1 MHTFLKPAIAAI
13 ALWLIALSTFGQA
26 PDITYTTPN
35 VYILGAEITLLSPSN
50 TGGAV
55 PATIYCETKIV
66 AGTGQF
72 GNVNGDAAAAQ
83 FKLPYGIS
91 MDAEGNTYIA
101 ESGGGIRMIS
111 ASGQVSSIAADA
123 LPGPPFNVPK
133 LNNPRG
139 VVKDKSGNLFVAN
152 YSNHNI
158 LKITPA
164 GIITVFAGINQSGT
178 ADGPGDVANI
188 INPNGIAIDKDDN
201 LYVSDGNN
209 AIRKISPSGYVYTLA
224 GQPAAGTLDGVG
236 PGAKFNKPAGLAV
249 DKDGNIY
256 VADPGGFVIRKITP
270 NGLVTTI
277 AGSGSFGTGDGNGA
291 AANFQ
296 FPVGITVDPS
306 GNLYVTDGG
315 VGTVRRISPD
325 GEVKT
330 IAGGGP
336 VGAESGVGANVHFSS
351 PSGITI
357 GPDGNLYVAEYGKN
371 AIKRVIATGYT
382 IDKALPAGLV
392 FDPKTGII
400 TGTPT
405 VLWPA
410 TNYTVTAYNAAGSS
424 KFIMSIEV
432 DDVAKPVINGSS
444 ASGTITA
451 CVGTASANYQTVLV
465 AGTNLTN
472 DAIVIAPANFEVS
485 LTPLGGYGSTV
496 IIPLADLEL
505 PPDGDGIAVYVRS
518 AATAPAGNLTG
529 TVLLKSAGATD
540 IQVPVSGMVSQIMTL
555 GVSINQQILGCPG
568 EQVILVALT
577 PNPPN
582 NLNYQWY
589 VNGNPRGGNSVNFIS
604 SEISST
610 DVITVTMTNTVDCT
624 TSPSVTSAP
633 ASPMYIPLVTPL
645 VTAEQPDL
653 ACPGESVMFVA
664 NTHGTENV
672 SSAYRWEINNI
683 DQHNNSKTFQAPA
696 TITAGDRV
704 TVTLTNT
711 SVCGPLSATSASI
724 SPMYIPVVPPVVTV
738 EQPDLACLGQSVMFV
753 ANSHGTETAN
763 SVYRWEINN
772 IDQHNGNKTFPA
784 PVTIT
789 AADKVTVTLTNTS
802 DCGPLSATS
811 APVSPEY
818 TTPVVPPVVTVEQPN
833 LACPGQSVMFVAN
846 THGTEVVNS
855 AYRWEINNIDQHN
868 NNKTFT
874 APVTITAADK
884 VTVTLTNT
892 SDCGPLSATSAP
904 VSPEY
909 TTPVVPPVVTVEQP
923 NLACPGQSVM
933 FVANTHGTEVVNS
946 AYRWEINNIDQH
958 NNNKTFTAP
967 VTITAAD
974 KVTVT
979 LTNTSDC
986 GPLSATS
993 APVSPEYTTP
1003 VVLPVVTVEQPDLAC
1018 PGQSVMFVANTHGTE
1033 VANSAYRWEINNID
1047 QHNNNK
1053 TFTAPATITAIDKVS
1068 VTLTNTSDCGPLSAT
1083 SSPISPSYNSP
1094 LTPIVT
1100 INHSSFYPACEG
1112 IDQTFTAASPNPG
1125 VNPNYQWQL
1134 NHVNVGGNSDKFKSS
1149 TLKNGD
1155 VLTCTISSSGQC
1167 AIPGISKEFF
1177 IQTNELP
1184 TVAFNGNVT
1193 IKKGESITL
1202 SPILSNGIV
1211 NYSWSPSVGLSNLAV
1226 SSPNAS
1232 PTVTTTYTLT
1242 VASAGGCQ
1250 ASASIKVNVL
1260 EQMLIPNAFT
1270 PNGDGVNDTWRI
1282 TGLAA
1287 YPNCTVNVFNRY
1299 GAGIFRS
1306 VGYSK
1311 DWNGS
1316 FNGYVLP
1323 SGTYYYVVDLKDG
1336 NKPLSGYVVLLK

>member
-1 MHTFLKPAIAAI
+1 MCTFLKPAIAAI
-13 ALWLIALSTFGQA
+13 ALWLVAFSAFGQA

-35 VYILGAEITLLSPSN
+35 VYILGAEITPLSPSN
-50 TGGAV
+50 IGGAV
-55 PATIYCETKIV
+55 PATIYGETKIV

-72 GNVNGDAAAAQ
+72 GNVNGDAATAQ

-91 MDAEGNTYIA
+91 MDADGNTYIA

-111 ASGQVSSIAADA
+111 TSGQVSSIATDA
-123 LPGPPFNVPK
+123 LPGPPFNIPK

-139 VVKDKSGNLFVAN
+139 VVKDKNGNLFVAN

-158 LKITPA
+158 LKITPS

-178 ADGPGDVANI
+178 ADGPGNVANI

-201 LYVSDGNN
+201 LYVSDVNN

-224 GQPAAGTLDGVG
+224 GQPAAGTLDGLG

-249 DKDGNIY
+249 NKDGNIY
-256 VADPGGFVIRKITP
+256 VADQAGFVIRKITP
-270 NGLVTTI
+270 NGQVTTI

-306 GNLYVTDGG
+306 DNLYVTDGG

-424 KFIMSIEV
+424 KFILSIEV
-432 DDVAKPVINGSS
+432 DEVAKPVLNSSS
-444 ASGTITA
+444 ASGTIAA
-451 CVGTASANYQTVLV
+451 CVGAASANYQTFMV

-472 DAIVIAPANFEVS
+472 DAVVVAPANFEVS
-485 LTPLGGYGSTV
+485 LTPVGGYSSTV
-496 IIPLADLEL
+496 TIPLVDLEL

-529 TVLLKSAGATD
+529 TVLLKSTGVTD
-540 IQVPVSGMVSQIMTL
+540 VLVPVSGVVNQIMIL
-555 GVSINQQILGCPG
+555 EVSINQQILGCPG

-577 PNPPN
+577 PNPAN

-589 VNGNPRGGNSVNFIS
+589 VNGSPQGANSVNFIS
-604 SEISST
+604 SDVSST

-633 ASPMYIPLVTPL
+633 ASPMYIPLVTP
-645 VTAEQPDL
+645 VVSAEQQGL
-653 ACPGESVMFVA
+653 ACP
-664 NTHGTENV
+664 
-672 SSAYRWEINNI
+672 
-683 DQHNNSKTFQAPA
+683 
-696 TITAGDRV
+696 
-704 TVTLTNT
+704 
-711 SVCGPLSATSASI
+711 
-724 SPMYIPVVPPVVTV
+724 
-738 EQPDLACLGQSVMFV
+738 GQSVMFV
-753 ANSHGTETAN
+753 ANTHGTETAN

-772 IDQHNGNKTFPA
+772 IDQHNNSKTFPAPVTITAGDKVTVTLTNISDCGPLSTTSAPISPAYIPVVFPVVTVEQPDLACPGQSVIFVANTHGTESVNSVYRWEVNNIDQHNGNKTFPAPATITAADKVTVTLTNTSDCGPLSATSSPISPEYTTPVVPPVVTVEQQGLACPGQSVMFVANTHGTEIANSAYRWEINNIDQHNNNKTFPA

-811 APVSPEY
+811 VSISPAY
-818 TTPVVPPVVTVEQPN
+818 IPVVPPVVTVEQQG

-846 THGTEVVNS
+846 THGTE
-855 AYRWEINNIDQHN
+855 I
-868 NNKTFT
+868 
-874 APVTITAADK
+874 
-884 VTVTLTNT
+884 
-892 SDCGPLSATSAP
+892 
-904 VSPEY
+904 
-909 TTPVVPPVVTVEQP
+909 
-923 NLACPGQSVM
+923 
-933 FVANTHGTEVVNS
+933 
-946 AYRWEINNIDQH
+946 
-958 NNNKTFTAP
+958 
-967 VTITAAD
+967 
-974 KVTVT
+974 
-979 LTNTSDC
+979 
-986 GPLSATS
+986 
-993 APVSPEYTTP
+993 
-1003 VVLPVVTVEQPDLAC
+1003 
-1018 PGQSVMFVANTHGTE
+1018 
-1033 VANSAYRWEINNID
+1033 ANSAYRWEINNID

-1053 TFTAPATITAIDKVS
+1053 TFPAPATITAGDKVT
-1068 VTLTNTSDCGPLSAT
+1068 VTLINTSDCGPLSAA

-1100 INHSSFYPACEG
+1100 INPSSFYPACEG
-1112 IDQTFTAASPNPG
+1112 TVQTFIATSPNPG
-1125 VNPNYQWQL
+1125 INPNYQWQL
-1134 NHVNVGGNSDKFKSS
+1134 NHVNVGENSDSFKSNI
-1149 TLKNGD
+1149 LKNGD

-1167 AIPGISKEFF
+1167 AIPGTSNEFF
-1177 IQTNELP
+1177 IQTKELP
-1184 TVAFNGNVT
+1184 TVAFNGNVN

-1202 SPILSNGIV
+1202 SPVLSNGII
-1211 NYSWSPSVGLSNLAV
+1211 NYSWSPSVGLNNSTV

-1232 PTVTTTYTLT
+1232 PTVTTSYTLIVT
-1242 VASAGGCQ
+1242 SAGGCQ

-1260 EQMLIPNAFT
+1260 EQMLVPSAFT

-1282 TGLAA
+1282 AGLAA

-1336 NKPLSGYVVLLK
+1336 SKPLSGYVVLLK